1 MKKAAAIILFFVITG
16 IFIKLHFYQLVPLVV
31 VPVILGYVC
40 FLQYQIF
47 GEKDMSVR
55 RKKEKAMK
63 KAIRG
68 LLAVC
73 ILGFGVLFVVFGVL
87 AE

>member
-16 IFIKLHFYQLVPLVV
+16 VLIKLHFYQLIPLIVL
-31 VPVILGYVC
+31 PVILGYVC

-63 KAIRG
+63 GAIWG
-68 LLAVC
+68 LLGICV
-73 ILGFGVLFVVFGVL
+73 LGFGILFVVFGAM